1 MKFIKADVLREKPSI
16 KGLKFG
22 TVFTDYMLEMD
33 YENGKWGEITI
44 LPYHNFD
51 MAPSTMCLHY
61 GQGIFEG
68 CKAYRNDDGRVALFR
83 IDDNFRRMNRSAA
96 RMCMPQIDV
105 DEVKDALI
113 KLISMQKDWIPTEEG
128 SSLYIRP
135 SMIATE
141 EAVGVKVS
149 STYKFFIIMSPVGPY
164 LHGIDTAGKIW
175 VEDNYVRAAVGG
187 TGEAKCIGNYAAGM
201 LAQYE
206 ALQKGYEQVLWLDS
220 KEHKYIEEVGTM
232 NVMFVIDGEVITPAL
247 NGSILRG
254 ITRHSVIKVLRE
266 AGYTVREERIWIDDL
281 LRAQR
286 KNKLTEM
293 FGVGT
298 AAVIS
303 PVGMIGYQGEDYI
316 IGDGKPGEVARFAYT
331 KLEDIR
337 KLKCEDTF
345 GWMTIID

>member
-1 MKFIKADVLREKPSI
+1 MRFIKADVLKEKPSI
-16 KGLKFG
+16 KGLRFG

-33 YENGKWGEITI
+33 YKDGKWGEIVI
-44 LPYHNFD
+44 CPYHNFD
-51 MAPSTMCLHY
+51 LAPSTMCLHY

-68 CKAYRNDDGRVALFR
+68 CKAYRNDDGKVALFR
-83 IDDNFRRMNRSAA
+83 INDNLKRMNRSAA
-96 RMCMPQIDV
+96 RMCMPQFDAE
-105 DEVKDALI
+105 EVKAALI
-113 KLISMQKDWIPTEEG
+113 ELIRMQKDWIPVEAG
-128 SSLYIRP
+128 SSLYVRP

-141 EAVGVKVS
+141 EAVGVNVS
-149 STYKFFIIMSPVGPY
+149 STYKFFIILSPVGPY

-175 VEDNYVRAAVGG
+175 VEDTYVRASVGG

-201 LAQYE
+201 LATHE
-206 ALQKGYEQVLWLDS
+206 ALKKGYEQVLWLDA

-232 NVMFVIDGEVITPAL
+232 NVMFVIDNEVVTPSL

-266 AGYTVREERIWIDDL
+266 AGFTVREERIWIDDI

-286 KNKLTEM
+286 KGKLTEM

-303 PVGMIGYQGEDYI
+303 PVGCIGYQGVDYQ
-316 IGDGKPGEVARFAYT
+316 IGTGQPGDIARFAYT
-331 KLEDIR
+331 RLEQIR

>member
-1 MKFIKADVLREKPSI
+1 MKFIKAETLKEKPSI
-16 KGLKFG
+16 KGLRFG

-51 MAPSTMCLHY
+51 FSPATMCLHY

-68 CKAYRNDDGRVALFR
+68 CKAYRNEDGKVALFR
-83 IDDNFRRMNRSAA
+83 IDDNFKRLNRSAR
-96 RMCMPQIDV
+96 RMCMPEIDCE
-105 DEVKDALI
+105 EVKAALI
-113 KLISMQKDWIPTEEG
+113 HLISIQKDWIPTDEG

-141 EAVGVKVS
+141 AAVGVKVS
-149 STYKFFIIMSPVGPY
+149 STYKFFIILSPVGPY
-164 LHGIDTAGKIW
+164 LHGIDTAGRIW
-175 VEDNYVRAAVGG
+175 VEDSYVRAAVGG

-201 LAQYE
+201 LAQHE
-206 ALQKGYEQVLWLDS
+206 ALQKGYEQVLWLDAR
-220 KEHKYIEEVGTM
+220 EHKYIEEVGTM
-232 NVMFVIDGEVITPAL
+232 NVMFVIDGEIITPAL

-254 ITRHSVIKVLRE
+254 ITRHSVIKVLRD
-266 AGYTVREERIWIDDL
+266 AGYVVREERIWIDDI

-286 KNKLTEM
+286 KGKLTEM

-303 PVGMIGYQGEDYI
+303 PVGVIGYQGQDYQ
-316 IGDGKPGEVARFAYT
+316 IGTGETGDIAKFAYT
-331 KLEDIR
+331 RLDQIR
-337 KLKCEDTF
+337 KLKYPDVF